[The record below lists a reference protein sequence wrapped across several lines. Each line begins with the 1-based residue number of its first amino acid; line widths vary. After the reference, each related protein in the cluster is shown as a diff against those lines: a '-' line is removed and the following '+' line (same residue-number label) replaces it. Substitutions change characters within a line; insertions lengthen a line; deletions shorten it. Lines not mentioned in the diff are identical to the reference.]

1 VSSDILKR
9 IVDLLGLS
17 FQFRSFLG
25 YACYAICAGRYRSVD
40 PSHFENDLIYLIG
53 SGPSLDE
60 FDLLS
65 IEGSTAILLN
75 SAVDVHEKLP
85 RSNQSL
91 WLCADVNAFLTTAD
105 RVPTEMKRIITVHRF
120 DKALQVIRK
129 LDRGRD
135 HFILP
140 KPSIRRKYPFRDG
153 SHSGRLYFR
162 PRYAVR
168 AGKPVTLRSIDDGL
182 VYPATAMLLGIAIA
196 LLLARK
202 GVHLVGFDMGAGPGG
217 YSRKTINP
225 NSSDPHRFPVK
236 TIEHFLAGFREEGE
250 AKGLDIF
257 NHSPY
262 APERI
267 LLRGRL
273 K

>member
-1 VSSDILKR
+1 LSADILKR
-9 IVDLLGLS
+9 FVDLLGLP
-17 FQFRSFLG
+17 FQFPAFLG

-40 PSHFENDLIYLIG
+40 PSHFENDSIYLIG

-85 RSNQSL
+85 RSSRAL

-105 RVPTEMKRIITVHRF
+105 RVPMEMKRIITVHRF

-135 HFILP
+135 RFILP

-153 SHSGRLYFR
+153 ASAGRLYFR
-162 PRYAVR
+162 PRYAFLR
-168 AGKPVTLRSIDDGL
+168 GKPVALNSLDEGL
-182 VYPATAMLLGIAIA
+182 VYPGTVMLLAIAIA

-202 GVHLVGFDMGAGPGG
+202 SIHVVGFDMGAGPEK
-217 YSRKTINP
+217 YSRMTTNAAVTNP
-225 NSSDPHRFPVK
+225 DRFSAA
-236 TIEHFLAGFREEGE
+236 TIELFLAEFRRQGQ
-250 AKGLDIF
+250 AKGVAIY

-267 LLRGRL
+267 LLRDRRR
-273 K
+273 